1 MTTKPTATLRVE
13 WRAERLIVKEIT
25 AVGSDGRAVA
35 LKVLSVTPDPPPET
49 DPERKL
55 LSYAGKV
62 AVHAELLET
71 CSKHLSKT
79 SPDGAR
85 KARKDVRD
93 AIKRLQMF
101 EQLLSRRVMS

>member
-55 LSYAGKV
+55 LRYAGKV